1 MLKQRLHRLI
11 NFYMVW
17 PLGKDHEQQDL
28 EYKLDMD
35 CWDQ

>member
-17 PLGKDHEQQDL
+17 ASGKDLEPQDL

-35 CWDQ
+35 F